1 MLSAVS
7 TRPQAKRTHTGEDM
21 TTTAIPTSQ
30 AALPTLIILGG
41 VRVSGPATDR
51 LHANSGYL
59 GATLGTWQGTLHPLI
74 WYAITVSMVLYLV
87 SPADCAH
94 VRCWSRL
101 PTLFFYVAVTQMP
114 LRRWCVERG
123 SLCRLYVARGL
134 L

>member
-1 MLSAVS
+1 M
-7 TRPQAKRTHTGEDM
+7 RPQAMRTHMEEGM

-30 AALPTLIILGG
+30 AALPTLIILG
-41 VRVSGPATDR
+41 VRVSDPVTEG
-51 LHANSGYL
+51 LHANGGCL

-74 WYAITVSMVLYLV
+74 WYAITVVNGALPGVPSCL
-87 SPADCAH
+87 
-94 VRCWSRL
+94 RSRTML
-101 PTLFFYVAVTQMP
+101 ATVTYPLLLYVAVTQMP